1 MIREYLYLHH
11 IFIYICKFSY
21 FIYSNICTLIN
32 ILICGKYY
40 TLIAIIMIKYY
51 MPARLNYNN
60 NGKCNPRTCL
70 KMIYHSFSCGILVL
84 PFDGE
89 IQSFGDVSPY
99 SVQEKNGFWGVEWR
113 KHRGVFKFSL
123 NIKYALLFQCIYNVL
138 LEISITA
145 CKHVI

>member
-1 MIREYLYLHH
+1 MQEILY
-11 IFIYICKFSY
+11 FNC
-21 FIYSNICTLIN
+21 NN
-32 ILICGKYY
+32 ND
-40 TLIAIIMIKYY
+40 KYY

-89 IQSFGDVSPY
+89 IQSFGDVSP
-99 SVQEKNGFWGVEWR
+99 SSCKR
-113 KHRGVFKFSL
+113 KMVSEVSSGESIEVFKFSL
-123 NIKYALLFQCIYNVL
+123 NIKYTLLFQCIYNAL
-138 LEISITA
+138 LEISITV